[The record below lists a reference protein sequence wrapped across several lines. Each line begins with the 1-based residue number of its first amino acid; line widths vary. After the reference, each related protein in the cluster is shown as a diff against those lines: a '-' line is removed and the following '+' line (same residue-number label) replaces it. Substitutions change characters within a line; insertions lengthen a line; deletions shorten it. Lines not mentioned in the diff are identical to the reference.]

1 MLKSKRLRWASFFAA
16 AVIIAACSDAEL
28 TFGGPL
34 DLAITSNAPVSVT
47 DSLVVNYDV
56 TGRSLLG
63 IAITWG
69 DASVDSVFFAGAQ
82 TAMGRVAHLYSAD
95 GDYTVSA
102 TVTDGVE
109 GQVNRELSVTIS
121 P

>member
-1 MLKSKRLRWASFFAA
+1 MRRFLVRWSSLFALA
-16 AVIIAACSDAEL
+16 GLAVACSDSDL

-34 DLAITSNAPVSVT
+34 DVSITSNSPVSVD

-69 DASVDSVFFAGAQ
+69 DATVDSVFFSGAQ
-82 TAMGRVAHLYSAD
+82 SAMGRVAHLYDAD
-95 GDYTVSA
+95 GDYTVTG
-102 TVTDGVE
+102 TVTDGIE
-109 GQVNRELSVTIS
+109 GNASDELSVTIT

>member
-1 MLKSKRLRWASFFAA
+1 MMKSFLRWASFSAVVA
-16 AVIIAACSDAEL
+16 AVVACSDADL

-34 DLAITSNAPVSVT
+34 DLVLTSNEPVSVN

-69 DASVDSVFFAGAQ
+69 DATVDTVFFAGAQ
-82 TAMGRVAHLYSAD
+82 TAAGRVAHLYSTE
-95 GDYTVSA
+95 GDYTVTG
-102 TVTDGVE
+102 TVSDGLE
-109 GQVNRELSVTIS
+109 GTVSQELSVTIT